1 MLQMQYI
8 NKWKCFL
15 MRRTDMSEKFSEFFL
30 DDPWKNM
37 SEPNY
42 PNGSRLYKNSWDFW
56 VSINAEEEL
65 VFFVKTEGIF
75 NIKKL
80 PKLRNLSMSV
90 DHFDNETRLVC
101 ALTDITL
108 RDKFSLIAKKVAF
121 KNAEYEGQQ
130 LILESLNEIQEWGN
144 FLKPTRVGLTHEE
157 YLGFWGEL
165 YVLSEL
171 LSPILGLGDALRFW
185 IGPQG
190 KKQDFTLNDLAIETK
205 TTLSGDSN
213 LIKISSYEQLQK
225 ITKKL
230 YLLRMQINKTEST
243 DGFSLKSMYEKVK
256 SLCDKDQE
264 SELIDKTKNLYNKA
278 SEAQLDEKC
287 DCLRYYIYEVND
299 NFPKIIKEKLDQAI
313 TAVKYS
319 INPNSLNDFEV
330 KKTIAELLE

>member
-1 MLQMQYI
+1 
-8 NKWKCFL
+8 
-15 MRRTDMSEKFSEFFL
+15 MSEKFSEFFL

-287 DCLRYYIYEVND
+287 DCLRYYIYDVND

>member
-1 MLQMQYI
+1 
-8 NKWKCFL
+8 
-15 MRRTDMSEKFSEFFL
+15 MSEKFSEFFL
-30 DDPWKNM
+30 DDPWQNM
-37 SEPNY
+37 SDPNY

-65 VFFVKTEGIF
+65 VFFVKTDGIF

-80 PKLRNLSMSV
+80 PKLRNLSISI

-101 ALTDITL
+101 ALTDSTL

-165 YVLSEL
+165 YVLTEL
-171 LSPILGLGDALRFW
+171 LSPIVGFGDALRFW
-185 IGPQG
+185 IGQQG

-225 ITKKL
+225 VTKKL
-230 YLLRMQINKTEST
+230 YLLRIQINKTESNE
-243 DGFSLKSMYEKVK
+243 GFSLKSMYENAK
-256 SLCDKDQE
+256 SLSDKDQE
-264 SELIDKTKNLYNKA
+264 SELIDKTKTLYNKA
-278 SEAQLDEKC
+278 SEVQLDEKC
-287 DCLRYYIYEVND
+287 DCLKYFIYDVND
-299 NFPKIIKEKLDQAI
+299 DFPKIIKEKLDQAI

>member
-1 MLQMQYI
+1 
-8 NKWKCFL
+8 

>member
-1 MLQMQYI
+1 MDREF
-8 NKWKCFL
+8 NK
-15 MRRTDMSEKFSEFFL
+15 FFL
-30 DDPWKNM
+30 DDPWMHM

-42 PNGSRLYKNSWDFW
+42 PDGGSRLYKKSRDFW
-56 VSINAEEEL
+56 VSINNDEEL
-65 VFFVKTEGIF
+65 IFFVRADGIF
-75 NIKKL
+75 KIKKI
-80 PKLRNLSMSV
+80 PKLKNLKISL

-101 ALTDITL
+101 ALTDKTL

-121 KNAEYEGQQ
+121 KNAEFEGQQ
-130 LILESLNEIQEWGN
+130 LIHESLNEIQEWGN

-165 YVLSEL
+165 YVLTEL
-171 LSPILGLGDALRFW
+171 LKPLVGFGDALRFW

-225 ITKKL
+225 VTKKL
-230 YLLRMQINKTEST
+230 YLLRMQINKTESAE
-243 DGFSLKSMYEKVK
+243 GFSLKSMYENAK
-256 SLCDKDQE
+256 SLCNKDQE
-264 SELIDKTKNLYNKA
+264 SELIDKTKTLYNKA
-278 SEAQLDEKC
+278 SEVQLDEKC
-287 DCLRYYIYEVND
+287 DCLKYFIYDVND
-299 NFPKIIKEKLDQAI
+299 DFPKIIKEKLDQAI

-330 KKTIAELLE
+330 KKTIAELLD

>member
-1 MLQMQYI
+1 MDREF
-8 NKWKCFL
+8 NK
-15 MRRTDMSEKFSEFFL
+15 FFL
-30 DDPWKNM
+30 DDPWMHM

-42 PNGSRLYKNSWDFW
+42 PDGGSRLYKKSRDFW
-56 VSINAEEEL
+56 VSINNDEEL
-65 VFFVKTEGIF
+65 IFFVRADGIF
-75 NIKKL
+75 KIKKI
-80 PKLRNLSMSV
+80 PKLKNLKISL

-101 ALTDITL
+101 ALTDKTL

-121 KNAEYEGQQ
+121 KNAEFEGQQ
-130 LILESLNEIQEWGN
+130 LIHESLNEIQEWGN

-171 LSPILGLGDALRFW
+171 LSPILGFGEALRFW

-287 DCLRYYIYEVND
+287 DCLRYYIYDVND
-299 NFPKIIKEKLDQAI
+299 NFPKIIKERLDQAI

>member
-287 DCLRYYIYEVND
+287 DCLRYYIYDVND

>member
-1 MLQMQYI
+1 
-8 NKWKCFL
+8 

-287 DCLRYYIYEVND
+287 DCLRYYIYDVND

>member
-1 MLQMQYI
+1 
-8 NKWKCFL
+8 
-15 MRRTDMSEKFSEFFL
+15 MSEKFSEFFL